1 MKAFIQS
8 SKQNADKMVVQALV
22 PFKELKDKAIFTQKE
37 LSLSNAGSGNRFD
50 VRLNSDY
57 YQRRLDPN
65 KLKKIQKYII
75 NSILDE
81 HEGKSMATIFPS
93 SMILATEWNG
103 QRDNDTID
111 IQLEE
116 NVYVVDG
123 QHRLMAMKQVY
134 EDLSKPDLFHNDDIN
149 FVLQYIET
157 YKFNCTILIN
167 YDLWEQGQ
175 VFANVNF
182 TQKPVNRSL
191 YYEIFGTE
199 YTENPKDWSRNYIY
213 LAHQLT
219 KFMNDEQESPYF
231 GKIKMLGTGEGYV
244 SQAFFVEALTRHFKR
259 GRIWCNIPEN
269 SDAAFSFLDNIK
281 VEILSYFKAVSFSM
295 SKYWGAVVDGKLN
308 FICKTN
314 GTGAFLRLLEDI
326 HIAIYGDLKDIVTM
340 GRKGFFCD
348 EYYKKIIE
356 MLKPIAD
363 IQDELF
369 GPDSIYGGTGGKGLE
384 VKLYNKMKRQLQLAK
399 LISDNP
405 IAKMTSSERL
415 KALENIR
422 HFKILGDLHFRNLT
436 AIEEK
441 LCKSLNKNIP
451 SEIKA
456 LGKDCVIDKIGTI
469 QYRDSKIIDENR
481 ISYSGECYSHV
492 LTSSD
497 DNNED
502 PLSMSFPTKI
512 NFDIILRR
520 DIWLID
526 DKSIGVRINTN
537 IYYM

>member
-8 SKQNADKMVVQALV
+8 SNQNTDKMVVQALV

-37 LSLSNAGSGNRFD
+37 LILSNADSGNCFD

-103 QRDNDTID
+103 ERDNETID
-111 IQLEE
+111 LQFDE

-134 EDLSKPDLFHNDDIN
+134 EDLSKPELFKNEDIN
-149 FVLQYIET
+149 IVLQYLET

-199 YTENPKDWSRNYIY
+199 YIENAKDWSKNYIY

-219 KFMNDEQESPYF
+219 KFMNEEQASPYF

-269 SDAAFSFLDNIK
+269 SESAMYFLDNIK
-281 VEILSYFKAVSFSM
+281 VELLSYFKAASFSM
-295 SKYWGAVVDGKLN
+295 SKYWGSIVNGKLN

-326 HIAIYGDLKDIVTM
+326 HIAIYDDLKDSIISES
-340 GRKGFFCD
+340 KGFFCD
-348 EYYKKIIE
+348 EYYKKAIE
-356 MLKPIAD
+356 MLKPIAN
-363 IQDELF
+363 IQDKLF
-369 GPDSIYGGTGGKGLE
+369 GPDSNYGGTGGKGLE
-384 VKLYNKMKRQLQLAK
+384 VKLYNDMKRQLQLAK
-399 LISDNP
+399 LISDNH
-405 IAKMTSSERL
+405 ISKMTKSDRL
-415 KALENIR
+415 KALENVR
-422 HFKILGDLHFRNLT
+422 HFKIFGDLHFRKLT
-436 AIEEK
+436 AIEEQ
-441 LCKSLNKNIP
+441 LCKSVNENLP

-456 LGKDCVIDKIGTI
+456 LGKDCVIEKISSI
-469 QYRDSKIIDENR
+469 QYRDSKIIDEDR

-492 LTSSD
+492 VISSD
-497 DNNED
+497 NNNEG
-502 PLSMSFPTKI
+502 PISMSFPTKFI
-512 NFDIILRR
+512 FDIVLRH